1 MSNDLTTSVRGPIG
15 IVRMERPDSLNA
27 LSGDFMSRLAA
38 ALRAHDE
45 APDVRCLLLAGQPR
59 AFATGTDIAEVAEA
73 SAAELLT
80 RDPLAR
86 WDEIAALRKPLVA
99 CVAGFALGSGF
110 ELALA
115 CDLIIAAESARFAL
129 PQTGLGIMP
138 GAGGTQRLARRV
150 GPAVTLDLVLTGR
163 VLSAREALALGLVS
177 RVVPVENCEAEAL
190 AVCEEIA
197 RRAPLA
203 VRFAKEAVRRAAE
216 MPLRAG
222 LALERQAYYTLFA
235 TDDQKEGM
243 RAFLE
248 RRPPVFVG
256 R

>member
-1 MSNDLTTSVRGPIG
+1 MSSDLTTSVRDAIG
-15 IVRMERPDSLNA
+15 IVRMQRPDSLNA
-27 LSGDFMSRLAA
+27 LSSEFMSRLVA
-38 ALRAHDE
+38 ALRAYDE
-45 APDVRCLLLAGQPR
+45 ASEVRCLLLAGQER

-73 SAAELLT
+73 TAAELLT

-99 CVAGFALGSGF
+99 CVSGFALGSGF

-129 PQTGLGIMP
+129 PQTGLGIIP

-163 VLSAREALALGLVS
+163 ALGAREALALGIVS

-190 AVCEEIA
+190 AVCAEIA

-203 VRFAKEAVRRAAE
+203 VRLAKEAVRRAADV
-216 MPLRAG
+216 PLGAG
-222 LALERQAYYTLFA
+222 LALERHAYYALFA